1 MNQTGTN
8 PTVSTRNS
16 MAGPERA
23 KFLEDG
29 KEYEGSIVVV
39 NNQHGTF
46 FYVKC
51 QNHAYP
57 LQIITKLCNLREN
70 DIVLFTAIK
79 EQNLKDSSKFF
90 WKADNV
96 RKK

>member
-1 MNQTGTN
+1 M
-8 PTVSTRNS
+8 
-16 MAGPERA
+16 E
-23 KFLEDG
+23 L
-29 KEYEGSIVVV
+29 
-39 NNQHGTF
+39 F
-46 FYVKC
+46 FNVKC